1 MCNLYMCVYV
11 GTEKG
16 MLRCW
21 KLSCSKDIAIVNL
34 HILLILL
41 VVTDPTEMIANLHWL
56 HSLLP
61 CPAADVSFT

>member
-1 MCNLYMCVYV
+1 MCNLCMCVYV
-11 GTEKG
+11 GTENG

-41 VVTDPTEMIANLHWL
+41 VVTDSFVVIVILGLGMIELI
-56 HSLLP
+56 SL
-61 CPAADVSFT
+61 AR